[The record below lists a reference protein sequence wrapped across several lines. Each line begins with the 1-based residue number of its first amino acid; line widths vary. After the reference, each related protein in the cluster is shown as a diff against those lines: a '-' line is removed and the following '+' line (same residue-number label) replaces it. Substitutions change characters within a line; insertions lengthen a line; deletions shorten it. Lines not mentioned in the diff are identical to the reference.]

1 MSLKVK
7 VEPKEVQPST
17 SGGGVQPEGQPE
29 VQPEEQVKEGEEP
42 FDSDVID
49 EKFLDEYCEEVGH
62 IQPMTISKEL
72 FYTDRMVT
80 RNYARL
86 SKED

>member
-1 MSLKVK
+1 M
-7 VEPKEVQPST
+7 
-17 SGGGVQPEGQPE
+17 
-29 VQPEEQVKEGEEP
+29 
-42 FDSDVID
+42 
-49 EKFLDEYCEEVGH
+49 DEYCEEVEH

-86 SKED
+86 SKEDQKCFDQMKELAESINQETGDYSLIEDMMARVVGEVWVDEEGRCECSIGQIR